1 MPIITRS
8 AASVESSD
16 WQQLLAGAFRNSDDL
31 LNYLGLPPDSAI
43 RGVAKASGFPVLVPR
58 PYADQMAPGNPDDPL
73 LRQVLTS
80 SEELIQAPGFVSDPL
95 EEAAANKTPGI
106 IHKYRGRV
114 LLLAAS
120 GCAVNCRYCF
130 RRHFPYS
137 DNRLSRAQWQQALS
151 YIKNDP
157 TITEVI
163 LSGGDPLMLQD
174 AALRELINHCEAIPH
189 VKRLRIHTRLP
200 VVIPQRLTDALISML
215 SDSRLQASIVLH
227 INHANELSN
236 AHRPALDALRRGGV
250 ALLNQSVLLKNV
262 NNDFVVLSELSERLF
277 EFGIMPYYLHLL
289 DRVAGAH
296 HFEVAEDEAV
306 KLHRS
311 LLNHLPGYLVPRLV
325 REVAGQESKAPIN
338 LDRL

>member
-8 AASVESSD
+8 AAPVESSD
-16 WQQLLAGAFRNSDDL
+16 WQQLLAGAFRNSKDL

-43 RGVAKASGFPVLVPR
+43 SGVARASGFPVLVPR
-58 PYADQMAPGNPDDPL
+58 PYADQMEHGNPDDPL
-73 LRQVLTS
+73 LRQVLTH
-80 SEELIQAPGFVSDPL
+80 SEELVQAPGFVSDPL

-137 DNRLSRAQWQQALS
+137 DNRLSRAQWQQALG
-151 YIKNDP
+151 YIENDHS
-157 TITEVI
+157 ITEVI

-174 AALRELINHCEAIPH
+174 KALSELIEHCEAIPH

-200 VVIPQRLTDALISML
+200 VVIPQRLTESLIRML
-215 SDSRLQASIVLH
+215 CDSRLQTSIVLH
-227 INHANELSN
+227 INHANELSE
-236 AHRPALDALRRGGV
+236 AHRPALENLRRGGV
-250 ALLNQSVLLKNV
+250 TLLNQSVLLRNV
-262 NNDFVVLSELSERLF
+262 NNDFRVLSDLSECLF

-306 KLHRS
+306 RLHRS